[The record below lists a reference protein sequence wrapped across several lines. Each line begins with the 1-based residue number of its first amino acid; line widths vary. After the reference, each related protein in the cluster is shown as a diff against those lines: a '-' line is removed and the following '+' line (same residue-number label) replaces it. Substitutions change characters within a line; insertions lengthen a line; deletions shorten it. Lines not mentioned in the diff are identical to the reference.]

1 MNLYMN
7 GSKKSS
13 QNARKKFENEN
24 NLDNVD
30 GHL

>member
-1 MNLYMN
+1 MN

-13 QNARKKFENEN
+13 QNARKKFENEK